1 VKRAATSSLIL
12 ILSLLLL
19 AGCTAR
25 KAANPLPTP
34 KAYGTQIVEV
44 SGGKQIGGVGAKL
57 SDPLVVQ
64 VNGADGNPVTG
75 ALVSFRGAGLTFN
88 PSDAL
93 SDSSGQV
100 SVAVQVGSIP
110 GGYQILAETPKSGGE
125 MVTVTA
131 RAIALG
137 YQEKLGKEVSEKYCT
152 TCHDPESTPERVS
165 NFDNLAPPPPHLFTD
180 GNTLNPMSDADLIK
194 VIAEGGPALGKSP
207 QTPAY
212 RNSLTTAEIK
222 AVVAYLRAVADPPYS
237 GSAVSARPAS
247 K

>member
-1 VKRAATSSLIL
+1 VKRAAASSLII
-12 ILSLLLL
+12 ILVLT
-19 AGCTAR
+19 GCTGR

-34 KAYGTQIVEV
+34 KAYGTQMVEV

-57 SDPLVVQ
+57 ADPLVVQ

-75 ALVSFRGAGLTFN
+75 ALLTFRCAGLTLN
-88 PSDAL
+88 PSEAL
-93 SDSSGQV
+93 TDSSGQV
-100 SVAVQVGSIP
+100 SAAVQVGSIP
-110 GGYQILAETPKSGGE
+110 GSYQILAETPKSGGG
-125 MVTVTA
+125 TLTITS

-165 NFDNLAPPPPHLFTD
+165 NFDNLAPPAPHLFTD

-194 VIAEGGPALGKSP
+194 IIADGGPALGKSP

-212 RNSLTTAEIK
+212 RSTLTTAEIK

-237 GSAVSARPAS
+237 GPTSSPS

>member
-1 VKRAATSSLIL
+1 VKRAATYGLIV
-12 ILSLLLL
+12 ILFILT
-19 AGCTAR
+19 GCSR
-25 KAANPLPTP
+25 RRAANPLPTP

-44 SGGKQIGGVGAKL
+44 SGGKQIGGVGSKL
-57 SDPLVVQ
+57 SDPFVVQ

-75 ALVSFRGAGLTFN
+75 ALVSFRCAGLTFN

-100 SVAVQVGSIP
+100 SVAVQVGSIH
-110 GGYQILAETPKSGGE
+110 GSYQILAETPKSGGGT
-125 MVTVTA
+125 VTVTS
-131 RAIALG
+131 REIALG

-165 NFDNLAPPPPHLFTD
+165 NFDNLAPPAPHLFTD

-194 VIAEGGPALGKSP
+194 IIADGGPALGKSP

-212 RNSLTTAEIK
+212 RSTLTMAEIK
-222 AVVAYLRAVADPPYS
+222 AVVAYLRAVADPPYA
-237 GSAVSARPAS
+237 GSTGLASPAS